1 MTTEQIK
8 HTRCQQPATDNLPQK
23 IKAAAYAEVSGLD
36 GELLRCGDHELGR
49 ALIAARHGL
58 TITQARIKWR
68 RLVKECAG

>member
-8 HTRCQQPATDNLPQK
+8 HTRCQHSAT
-23 IKAAAYAEVSGLD
+23 AYAEVSGLD